1 LSQRNALPDD
11 GRQSQPTTNKESI
24 MAHNITSSDTLVL
37 AGTRAWHGLGQVLP
51 STFTPDQALAAGYL
65 NWDVH
70 LVPIQTMP
78 LVGGAQ
84 DGARVTLPDHRA
96 VVRSDN
102 GAVLGVVGDRYTP
115 VQNRE
120 VFEMIR
126 DGVAAVTDA
135 PVRIESCGSFKGG
148 AISFVCAHTH
158 VFDAGNGDIVR
169 TYAMFGNSH
178 DGSAAF
184 SCLNTSV
191 RVVCNNTYNMALREA
206 GNNAHKVRHTRSVHL
221 KIERIAR
228 ELVLGVETARAFE
241 AQVVQLNR
249 TKPKTSDVQEIYE
262 RAYIAAVGKPDDE
275 RAKRKAQATV
285 SEWQSKLYNSKNA
298 VADGSLWG
306 IFNSITEWT
315 DHERTVRN
323 DNSERRMHANI
334 YGDAA
339 EFKAKVMSALVAV

>member
-1 LSQRNALPDD
+1 
-11 GRQSQPTTNKESI
+11 

-37 AGTRAWHGLGQVLP
+37 AGTRAWHGLGTILP
-51 STFTPDQALAAGYL
+51 DTFTPDQALDAGYL

-70 LVPIQTMP
+70 LVPIQTVP

-84 DGARVTLPDHRA
+84 DGATVTLPDHRA

-102 GAVLGVVGDRYTP
+102 GAVLGVVGDRYVP

-126 DGVAAVTDA
+126 DGVAAVTDT

-158 VFDAGNGDIVR
+158 TFDAGKGDIVR

-206 GNNAHKVRHTRSVHL
+206 GGSAHKVRHTRSVHL

-228 ELVLGVETARAFE
+228 ELVLGVEAAHAFE
-241 AQVVQLNR
+241 QQVVKLNSS
-249 TKPKTSDVQEIYE
+249 KPKTSNVQAIYE
-262 RAYIAAVGKPDDE
+262 RIYTAALGKPDDE
-275 RAKRKAQATV
+275 RAKRKAQATI
-285 SEWQSKLYNSKNA
+285 SDWQSNLFNERNA
-298 VADGSLWG
+298 MADGSLWG
-306 IFNSITEWT
+306 VFNSVTEWV
-315 DHERTVRN
+315 DHQRTVRL
-323 DNSERRMHANI
+323 DNNERRTHANI

-339 EFKAKVMSALVAV
+339 DVKSRIMGALITV